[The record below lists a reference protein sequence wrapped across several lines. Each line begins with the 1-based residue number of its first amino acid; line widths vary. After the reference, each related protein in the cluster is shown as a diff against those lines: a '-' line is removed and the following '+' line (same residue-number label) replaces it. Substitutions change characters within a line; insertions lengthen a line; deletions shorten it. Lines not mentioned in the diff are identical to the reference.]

1 MVGDVSIPDLIKLL
15 MVQEYSKLISIIK
28 FKGFIH

>member
-1 MVGDVSIPDLIKLL
+1 MSIPYLIKLF